1 MSLES
6 RRLRTNLVVGALMI
20 GLLGYALA
28 SRQCGKGAPGS
39 SGDDDDA
46 GLADPASIDTTV
58 AAGPSEPGAAHL
70 RDAGGPILDREK
82 ADRMRAAILQALA
95 APAPLPPN
103 GAIPS
108 EPPTHH
114 LDEHPSMPSFSDSDG
129 GALRDY
135 IKSVI
140 HDDYFPLAKQ
150 CYEASLSKNPKL
162 GGRISMSFEIVG
174 DKKIGGVVD
183 NAAYDDEETT
193 IIDPELRTCLR
204 ESMMSV
210 SFDAPPKDGKVT
222 VKYPITFAPD
232 GPPDD

>member
-1 MSLES
+1 MALET
-6 RRLRTNLVVGALMI
+6 RRLERNLLAGALI
-20 GLLGYALA
+20 LGILAYALA
-28 SRQCGKGAPGS
+28 SRDCAKSPGS
-39 SGDDDDA
+39 TPNEGGTTSADEPPSLEPRA
-46 GLADPASIDTTV
+46 GSSD
-58 AAGPSEPGAAHL
+58 PGATAEKGSI

-82 ADRMRAAILQALA
+82 ADRMRAAILAALA
-95 APAPLPPN
+95 APAEPN

-108 EPPTHH
+108 EPPTRHPG
-114 LDEHPSMPSFSDSDG
+114 EHAEMPSSTSGDG

-150 CYEASLSKNPKL
+150 CYEASLAKDPKMH
-162 GGRISMSFEIVG
+162 GRISMSFEIVG

-232 GPPDD
+232 DPPDE